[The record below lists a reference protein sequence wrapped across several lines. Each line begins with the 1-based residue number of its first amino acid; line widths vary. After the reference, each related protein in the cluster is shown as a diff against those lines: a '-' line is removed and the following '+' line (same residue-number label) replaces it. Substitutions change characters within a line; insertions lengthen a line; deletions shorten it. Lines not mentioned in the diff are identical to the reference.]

1 MPDMDLSS
9 MKEGTK
15 ATPSYCYWSPAT
27 GQAQESEIAIEIAT
41 EIEGR
46 CAPSRYDPKP
56 SREKCCLPWRAGQA
70 DERGHKKQKPGCEPG
85 LPLNVTL

>member
-27 GQAQESEIAIEIAT
+27 GQAQESEI
-41 EIEGR
+41 EGW
-46 CAPSRYDPKP
+46 CAPSRHHPKVR
-56 SREKCCLPWRAGQA
+56 REKCRSPWRAGEA
-70 DERGHKKQKPGCEPG
+70 GNRGHKKQKPGREPG